1 MTGLKVA
8 QMLVRAC
15 GVLVLVLGLLFW
27 LGDAPRSLVPIHML
41 LGIVLVLALWWLAY
55 MAARAGV
62 GKGLVAAAVVI
73 GLLTA
78 YLGAAQG
85 SLVPDPSVHWIIQVL
100 HLLLGMAAIGLGE
113 ALAGR
118 ATRLGS
124 GALEG
129 RVSQV

>member
-41 LGIVLVLALWWLAY
+41 LGIILVLALWAVAY

-62 GKGLVAAAVVI
+62 SKGLVAAAVVV
-73 GLLTA
+73 GLVTA
-78 YLGAAQG
+78 WLGATQT
-85 SLVPDPSVHWIIQVL
+85 SLLPDPSVHWIVQVI
-100 HLLLGMAAIGLGE
+100 HLALGMAAIGIGE
-113 ALAGR
+113 AIGARAVRSEARFEPAG
-118 ATRLGS
+118 
-124 GALEG
+124 
-129 RVSQV
+129 

>member
-1 MTGLKVA
+1 MTALNVA
-8 QMLVRAC
+8 RMLVRAC
-15 GVLVLVLGLLFW
+15 GVVVLILGLLFW

-62 GKGLVAAAVVI
+62 SKGMVVGAVII

-78 YLGAAQG
+78 YIGASQG
-85 SLVPDPSVHWIIQVL
+85 SLLPDPSTHWIIQVV
-100 HLLLGMAAIGLGE
+100 HLVLGMAAIGLGE

-118 ATRLGS
+118 AARTE
-124 GALEG
+124 AAAPAHA
-129 RVSQV
+129 

>member
-8 QMLVRAC
+8 RMLVRAC
-15 GVLVLVLGLLFW
+15 GVVVLVLGLLFW

-41 LGIVLVLALWWLAY
+41 LGIVLVLALWVLAY
-55 MAARAGV
+55 MGARVGV
-62 GKGLVAAAVVI
+62 SKGLVVTAVVI

-78 YLGAAQG
+78 YIGAAQG
-85 SLVPDPSVHWIIQVL
+85 SLLPDPSVHWIVQVV
-100 HLLLGMAAIGLGE
+100 HLILGMAAIGVGE

-118 ATRLGS
+118 AARVES
-124 GALEG
+124 GAFER

>member
-1 MTGLKVA
+1 MSGLKVA
-8 QMLVRAC
+8 RMLVRAC
-15 GVLVLVLGLLFW
+15 GVVVLVLGLLFW

-55 MAARAGV
+55 LAARAGV
-62 GKGLVAAAVVI
+62 SKGLVATAAVI

-85 SLVPDPSVHWIIQVL
+85 SLLPDPSVHWIIQVL
-100 HLLLGMAAIGLGE
+100 HLVLGMAAIGLGE

-118 ATRLGS
+118 AARLDTS
-124 GALEG
+124 SA
-129 RVSQV
+129 